1 MVNRD
6 QWSCGIFVRRRVF
19 LTHRTKNDESR
30 SMVMRHFCKKESF
43 SNTPWSASLCRVRV
57 LALVLEVEVMMLSQ
71 GRWRAR

>member
-1 MVNRD
+1 MGSSVFSEQGALRD
-6 QWSCGIFVRRRVF
+6 F
-19 LTHRTKNDESR
+19 LGAVTKNGESR